1 MCYRRKYLSI
11 LIFLGSIMEL
21 RLHNYFMDLTVPLDY
36 SGSWY
41 ICVNIN
47 YVNNKMLESDWS
59 LTAHIYSLTLLL

>member
-21 RLHNYFMDLTVPLDY
+21 RLHNYFMDSTVPLDY

-41 ICVNIN
+41 VSTSITSIAKCLHLIG
-47 YVNNKMLESDWS
+47 S
-59 LTAHIYSLTLLL
+59 

>member
-11 LIFLGSIMEL
+11 LIFLGSKMEL

-41 ICVNIN
+41 VSTSISMCNQMVTSEIR
-47 YVNNKMLESDWS
+47 E
-59 LTAHIYSLTLLL
+59 

>member
-21 RLHNYFMDLTVPLDY
+21 RLHNYFVDLTVPLDY

-47 YVNNKMLESDWS
+47 
-59 LTAHIYSLTLLL
+59 